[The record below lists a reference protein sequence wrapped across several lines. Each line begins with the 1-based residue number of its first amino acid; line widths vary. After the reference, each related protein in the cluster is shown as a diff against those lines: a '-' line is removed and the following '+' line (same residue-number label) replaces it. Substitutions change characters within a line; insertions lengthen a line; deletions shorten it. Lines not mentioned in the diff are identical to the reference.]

1 MKSRLCIVVFL
12 CGFVAILLAA
22 SVGPESRAA
31 HPQDSDVLVRLFGG
45 MAEVASVGALERAE
59 LYLHAG
65 TGRKC
70 SDCEHADGQG
80 CYRPLLLRSF
90 IEELHGQTAPGEH
103 EHIRGDEEKELLPWF
118 VIAARLNPHN
128 VEAWRTGSYW
138 FYRTRQP
145 QRAEEFITQGIR
157 RNRQDYRLYLD
168 RGILY
173 YRMRRYDD
181 AIRDLKTARRLCPE
195 TADRSDDR
203 TIRNY
208 LKYSVEHADAA
219 SAGPHRP
226 QPSSFPSDTD

>member
-1 MKSRLCIVVFL
+1 MKSRPCIAVVL

-22 SVGPESRAA
+22 SVGLESRAA
-31 HPQDSDVLVRLFGG
+31 HPRDSDVLVRLFGG
-45 MAEVASVGALERAE
+45 MAEVASVAALERAE

-70 SDCEHADGQG
+70 SDYGHADDHGR
-80 CYRPLLLRSF
+80 CRPLLLRSF
-90 IEELHGQTAPGEH
+90 IEELHGQTAPREH
-103 EHIRGDEEKELLPWF
+103 EHIQGDEEKELLPWF
-118 VIAARLNPHN
+118 VIAVRLNPHN

-145 QRAEEFITQGIR
+145 RRAEGFITQGIR
-157 RNRQDYRLYLD
+157 RNRRDYRLYLD

-181 AIRDLKTARRLCPE
+181 AIRDLETAQRLCPE
-195 TADRSDDR
+195 TADGSDDR

-208 LKYSVEHADAA
+208 LKYSIEYTDAA
-219 SAGPHRP
+219 SRGTHRP
-226 QPSSFPSDTD
+226 QPSSFPCNTN